1 VRIKARMGMSL
12 DGYVATTD
20 GTPSLI
26 KARGFLPGRS
36 HGYPEFIDG
45 CDTVAMGR
53 QTFLPAL
60 GAPQWPWGDM
70 QVFVLTSRPRSHCT
84 ASRGSFPTARSS

>member
-1 VRIKARMGMSL
+1 MTPPPGQPPHRHGNGKKVKVTEGITMRIKARMGMSL

-26 KARGFLPGRS
+26 AAGGSEPGSS

-45 CDTVAMGR
+45 CDTVVMGR

-60 GAPQWPWGDM
+60 GAPQ
-70 QVFVLTSRPRSHCT
+70 
-84 ASRGSFPTARSS
+84 

>member
-1 VRIKARMGMSL
+1 MRIKARMGMSL

-26 KARGFLPGRS
+26 EVDGSEPGSS

-45 CDTVAMGR
+45 CDTVVMGR

-60 GAPQWPWGDM
+60 GAPQ
-70 QVFVLTSRPRSHCT
+70 
-84 ASRGSFPTARSS
+84 